1 MFGFTRLGIK
11 HKLVL
16 LVSVA
21 VVGFTGF
28 GVVAWDTFGRIG
40 ITGPYHADIVEG
52 KELLAAVSPP
62 ALYITEP
69 YVVMLRM
76 AGETDQTALVALVD
90 RYNALH
96 ADYLARHEEW
106 KERIQD
112 LPDVRASFEVASA
125 PARDFFRVMDEQ
137 YIPALLVDDR
147 EPAYD
152 LARGVLTQRFE
163 EQKAAAESLT
173 GLVTAHGES
182 AAASARAA
190 ARSRTLLLMCGGAL
204 AIGLILLSGA
214 TISRSI
220 LGPLHRTA
228 AVLDAVAGGNLR
240 ERLEVDS
247 EDEVGRM
254 GSALNRTIQ
263 GIQQALAVDVVD
275 WADVGRQRELVEEQ
289 HRRELTRA
297 AEQERE
303 ATELRSKVDQIL
315 DVVTAATAGDLTRPV
330 TVAGTDAIGRLGE
343 GLSRFLTDLR
353 GSLANIGQTAQTLA
367 AASEEMTGTSRSMT
381 TTAEESASQ
390 THAAAAASDQVS
402 RNVQTVATGTEEMG
416 SSIREIAGTASE
428 AAQVAARAV
437 DMADET
443 NTTIRKLGQSGAEI
457 GEVIKVITSIAQQ
470 TNLLALNATIE
481 AARAGEMGKG
491 FAVVANE
498 VKELAK
504 ATATATEEIGQKIQ
518 AIQADTGSAVSAIQE
533 ISHIISRINELQTT
547 IAAAVEEQTATT
559 RVIQQHVSEA
569 AQGSGEIAQ
578 TIGELAQAASTTTSG
593 ASDTE
598 RAALEL
604 SRIAVELETMVS
616 RFRVGAPS
624 GRGQERREK
633 GAVLAA

>member
-1 MFGFTRLGIK
+1 MFGFRRFGIK
-11 HKLVL
+11 HKLAL

-21 VVGFTGF
+21 VVGFLGF
-28 GVVAWDTFGRIG
+28 GVVAYDTFGRIG
-40 ITGPYHADIVEG
+40 IGGPYQVDIVEG
-52 KELLAAVSPP
+52 KELLSAISPP
-62 ALYITEP
+62 SLYITEP

-76 AGETDQTALVALVD
+76 AGEVDQTALLGLVD

-96 ADYLARHEEW
+96 VDYTARHEEW
-106 KERIQD
+106 KNRIQD
-112 LPDVRASFEVASA
+112 LPDVRASFEVASE
-125 PARDFFRVMDEQ
+125 PALDFFRVMDDQ
-137 YIPALLVDDR
+137 YIPALLADNR
-147 EPAYD
+147 EPAYE

-173 GLVTAHGES
+173 RLVTAHGDGV
-182 AAASARAA
+182 AASARAA
-190 ARSRTLLLMCGGAL
+190 ARSRTGRLVCGGVL
-204 AIGLILLSGA
+204 AIGVILLSGF
-214 TISRSI
+214 TISRGI
-220 LGPLHRTA
+220 LLPLHRTA
-228 AVLDAVAGGNLR
+228 AVLDAVAGGDLR
-240 ERLEVDS
+240 ERLDVDS
-247 EDEVGRM
+247 DDEVGRM
-254 GSALNRTIQ
+254 GDALNRTIQ

-275 WADVGRQRELVEEQ
+275 WADVGRQREVVEEQ
-289 HRRELTRA
+289 HRRELARA
-297 AEQERE
+297 AEQERD
-303 ATELRSKVDQIL
+303 ASELRNKVDQIL
-315 DVVTAATAGDLTRPV
+315 EVVTAATSGDLTRPV

-343 GLSRFLTDLR
+343 GLDRFLTDLR
-353 GSLANIGQTAQTLA
+353 GSMANIGQTAQTLA

-381 TTAEESASQ
+381 ATAEESASQ

-428 AAQVAARAV
+428 AAQVASRAV
-437 DMADET
+437 DMADAT
-443 NTTIRKLGQSGAEI
+443 DATIRKLGQSGAEI

-518 AIQADTGSAVSAIQE
+518 AIQTDTGSAVSAIQE
-533 ISHIISRINELQTT
+533 ISGIISRINQLQST

-578 TIGELAQAASTTTSG
+578 TIGDLAQAASTTTSG

-604 SRIAVELETMVS
+604 SRIAVELEGMVS

-624 GRGQERREK
+624 GRETGRRETRT
-633 GAVLAA
+633 ALVA